1 MREFLNEPV
10 TVSNLISITVG
21 IVIGKVIFFL
31 WEIRN
36 D

>member
-1 MREFLNEPV
+1 MRDFLNEPV
-10 TVSNLISITVG
+10 TLGNLIA
-21 IVIGKVIFFL
+21 IVSGWIIGKAAFVL